1 MCKTKARSIVDL
13 PLNEIQDENII
24 RMIEAVYQE
33 DEISSWKSFAPTID
47 LDDPNVLIDR
57 GHVDIVDEEEEHN
70 LVQPME
76 EEDNDEEEEEVEEF
90 EDELEEEDDEAQF
103 SSTDDDMHD
112 WLIYFIFVNFL

>member
-1 MCKTKARSIVDL
+1 MCKTRARSIVDL

-24 RMIEAVYQE
+24 PLIEAVYQE
-33 DEISSWKSFAPTID
+33 DEISSPKSIEPTID

-70 LVQPME
+70 LVQPVE
-76 EEDNDEEEEEVEEF
+76 EEEGEDNDNEEEEVEEF

-112 WLIYFIFVNFL
+112 